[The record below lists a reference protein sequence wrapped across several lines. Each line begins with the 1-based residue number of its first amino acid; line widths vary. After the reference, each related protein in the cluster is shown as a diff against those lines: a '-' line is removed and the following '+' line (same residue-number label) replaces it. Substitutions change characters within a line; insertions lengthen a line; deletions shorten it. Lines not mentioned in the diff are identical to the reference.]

1 LKKKK
6 LLLDKL
12 LRDDNE
18 EDKPK
23 SNFITKYLDKRRKS
37 QSPNNYAKTYD
48 FEQNDI
54 LKQSQQYTGSHAELI
69 KAIGRAMQ
77 AVDLTGDMTQ
87 PNVV

>member
-1 LKKKK
+1 MFLCKGQGLSQSLLFHEKLYPIGLKKKK

-48 FEQNDI
+48 YEQNDI
-54 LKQSQQYTGSHAELI
+54 LK
-69 KAIGRAMQ
+69 
-77 AVDLTGDMTQ
+77 
-87 PNVV
+87 